1 MILRSEAT
9 NNLDPGP
16 GPQGAEKELPRE
28 LSLLD
33 STMINAGSMIGS
45 GIFIVPATIALQL
58 HSSVAVLA
66 VWVVGGIVSLF
77 GALSVA
83 ELGAMMPRAGGMYV
97 YLREAYGPLWGF
109 LYGWTAFACI
119 NTASIAAIAATFAL
133 YLSYFFPMGPAGR
146 AVVAVASIVFLTIV
160 NCFGI
165 RLGALVQ
172 NGFTLLKIGSLV
184 LLAILSFVL
193 SGGSFANFSPLLPVE
208 PLSSLAGPLMLA
220 MIAALFSYDGWIE
233 ITYVAGEV
241 KQPGRTIPRALFLS
255 TVIVI
260 GLYVAVTCGLL
271 YVLPLSKMAGS
282 SMVVSDAAVTF
293 LGSWGAAAVSLAVI
307 ISTFGANN
315 GFIFT
320 CPRIYYAM
328 AKEGIFFNW
337 LANISPKYRT
347 PIGSLIA
354 QAVLASVLVLSGTFD
369 QLATYV
375 VFASWVFYAMSVVA
389 VIRLRR
395 SRPSADRPY
404 RTWGYPV
411 TPVLFVLFSLYLV
424 AETVIE
430 DPRDAAVGTA
440 IILAGIPLYYYWR
453 RRAGR
458 FL

>member
-1 MILRSEAT
+1 
-9 NNLDPGP
+9 
-16 GPQGAEKELPRE
+16 
-28 LSLLD
+28 
-33 STMINAGSMIGS
+33 MINAGSMIGS
-45 GIFIVPATIALQL
+45 GIFIVPATIAFQL
-58 HSSVAVLA
+58 HSSLLVLSI
-66 VWVVGGIVSLF
+66 WVVGGFVSLF

-133 YLSYFFPMGPAGR
+133 YLGYFFPMTAGAR
-146 AVVAVASIVFLTIV
+146 TAVAIASIVVLTVV

-165 RLGALVQ
+165 KLGALVQ
-172 NGFTLLKIGSLV
+172 NGFTLLKIASLV
-184 LLAILSFVL
+184 LLALLSFVL
-193 SGGSFANFSPLLPVE
+193 GGGTFANFSPVLPVE
-208 PLSSLAGPLMLA
+208 PVTRLAGPLMLA
-220 MIAALFSYDGWIE
+220 MIAALFAYDGWIE

-241 KQPGRTIPRALFLS
+241 KQPGRTIPRALLFS

-260 GLYVAVTCGLL
+260 GLYVAITCGLL
-271 YVLPLSKMAGS
+271 YVLPLSKMAS
-282 SMVVSDAAVTF
+282 STMVVSDAAVTF
-293 LGSWGAAAVSLAVI
+293 LGSWGAAAVSVAVI
-307 ISTFGANN
+307 VSTFGANN

-337 LANISPKYRT
+337 LANISPRYRT

-354 QAVLASVLVLSGTFD
+354 QAILASVLVLSGTFD

-389 VIRLRR
+389 VVRLRR
-395 SRPSADRPY
+395 SRPAAERPY
-404 RTWGYPV
+404 KTWGYPV

-424 AETVIE
+424 AETIIE
-430 DPRDAAVGTA
+430 DPRDAAVGA
-440 IILAGIPLYYYWR
+440 GIILAGIPLYFYWR
-453 RRAGR
+453 NRSQRAA
-458 FL
+458 LL